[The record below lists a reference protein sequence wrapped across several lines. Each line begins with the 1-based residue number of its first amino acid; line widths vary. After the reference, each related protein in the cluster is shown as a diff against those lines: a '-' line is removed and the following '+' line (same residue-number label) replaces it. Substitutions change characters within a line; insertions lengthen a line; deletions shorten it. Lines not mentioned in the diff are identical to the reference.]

1 MKKVQSLRN
10 AVLVSLLAGTTVVW
24 GGTAFAQEDLQE
36 FALEDMVVTA
46 SRVPT
51 QKVDTPAD
59 ISVITKEEIAD
70 QNYASAS
77 DALRAIPGVNVLG
90 SGAKGSSMGQD
101 KILLNGDERVLVL
114 VDGRRMNLGS
124 SGNSSADWL
133 PPVNAIERIE
143 VLKGGGSALYGT
155 DAVGGVINVI
165 MKKGSDIGNHV
176 TVKAAGGSWNAEQYA
191 ISASGSTD
199 SGLGLIVSAT
209 KERRG
214 EYKFK
219 NANGKSQLLKNSGY
233 DDTGVIVKLDQKV
246 GEDNRIGVNF
256 EHINAEGG
264 SPFGYYGFG
273 ATDSHKRISNNVAL
287 RYDWNESSDEKGYV
301 QVYKNYQHAHFRSPS
316 VSNQSNFTDSTVGF
330 EAQQNF
336 KFSETDAFTAGLEYY
351 KTTVDNTALYTGE
364 RDINNKAIFAE
375 NRWEFAPTWQLNTG
389 LRYDHHSRY
398 GSEVTPKVA
407 LNKKFDEN
415 SNVYLSWGRVFN
427 APTTDDLFWHQVDS
441 NQWGTFYTYGDPNLK
456 PEKGYV
462 WTFGGNTKLNEKTSL
477 SANVFY
483 SKITDAIDW
492 DYTSVPNYT
501 LAVNVNKEKR
511 RGLELSLNHDFD
523 DNLSAYASY
532 TYVQVKQDKGKGFTK
547 DLTTKPN
554 IYRAGLKYKNAD
566 WLFTLN
572 ANAVTGQSEKNY
584 VDSSYFTLDLGAQY
598 KINDNAKL
606 FINGYNLTNAR
617 YAEFGGLYGTTGEAK
632 YPMAGRSFIIGAEYT
647 F

>member
-1 MKKVQSLRN
+1 MKKIQRLRN
-10 AVLVSLLAGTTVVW
+10 AVMVSLLAGTTVVW

-36 FALEDMVVTA
+36 FALEDMVITA

-165 MKKGSDIGNHV
+165 MKKGSEIGNHV

-191 ISASGSTD
+191 ISASGSND

-256 EHINAEGG
+256 EHINADGG
-264 SPFGYYGFG
+264 SPFGYSSFG
-273 ATDSHKRISNNVAL
+273 TTDSHKRISNNVAL
-287 RYDWNESSDEKGYV
+287 RYDWNESSDERGYV
-301 QVYKNYQHAHFRSPS
+301 QVYKNYQHAHFRSPDAG
-316 VSNQSNFTDSTVGF
+316 NQSNFTDSTMGI

-336 KFSETDAFTAGLEYY
+336 KFSDTDELTVGLEYY
-351 KTTVDNTALYTGE
+351 KTTVDNAALYAGK

-375 NRWEFAPTWQLNTG
+375 NRWEFAPSWQLNAG
-389 LRYDHHSRY
+389 LRYDHHSKY
-398 GSEVTPKVA
+398 GSEFTPKVA

-415 SNVYLSWGRVFN
+415 SNAYLSWGRVFN
-427 APTTDDLFWHQVDS
+427 APTTDDLYWYQPG
-441 NQWGTFYTYGDPNLK
+441 WGMFGNPDLK
-456 PEKGYV
+456 AEKGNV
-462 WTFGGNTKLNEKTSL
+462 WTLGGNTKLGDKTTL
-477 SANVFY
+477 SGSIFY
-483 SKITDAIDW
+483 SDIDDAIGWLYDSTT
-492 DYTSVPNYT
+492 YQSK
-501 LAVNVNKEKR
+501 AVNINKEKR

-532 TYVQVKQDKGKGFTK
+532 TYVQVKQDKGYGFAK

-572 ANAVTGQSEKNY
+572 ANAVTGQSEKQF

-617 YAEFGGLYGTTGEAK
+617 YAEFGGLYKNGEAR

>member
-1 MKKVQSLRN
+1 MKKIQRLRN
-10 AVLVSLLAGTTVVW
+10 AVMVSLFAGTTVVW
-24 GGTAFAQEDLQE
+24 GGTAFAAEDLQE
-36 FALEDMVVTA
+36 FALDDMVITA

-70 QNYASAS
+70 QNYANVS

-191 ISASGSTD
+191 ISASGSND

-219 NANGKSQLLKNSGY
+219 NANGKSQMLKNSGY

-264 SPFGYYGFG
+264 SPFGYSKWGT
-273 ATDSHKRISNNVAL
+273 TDSHKRISNNVAL

-351 KTTVDNTALYTGE
+351 KTTVDNNALYTGK

-427 APTTDDLFWHQVDS
+427 APTTDDLFWYQP
-441 NQWGTFYTYGDPNLK
+441 GAYPTYGDPELK

-462 WTFGGNTKLNEKTSL
+462 WTLGGNAKLNDKTDI
-477 SANVFY
+477 SASVFY
-483 SKITDAIDW
+483 SDIKDAIDW
-492 DYTSVPNYT
+492 VWDDGTT
-501 LAVNVNKEKR
+501 TQAINVNKEKR

-532 TYVQVKQDKGKGFTK
+532 TYVQVKQDKGYGFAK

-572 ANAVTGQSEKNY
+572 ANAVTGQSEKQF

-617 YAEFGGLYGTTGEAK
+617 YAEFGGLYKNGEAK

>member
-1 MKKVQSLRN
+1 
-10 AVLVSLLAGTTVVW
+10 
-24 GGTAFAQEDLQE
+24 GGTAFAAEDLQE
-36 FALEDMVVTA
+36 FALDDMVITA

-70 QNYASAS
+70 QNYANVS

-191 ISASGSTD
+191 ISASGSND

-219 NANGKSQLLKNSGY
+219 NANGKSQMLKNSGY

-246 GEDNRIGVNF
+246 GEDNCIGVNF

-264 SPFGYYGFG
+264 SPFGYSKWGT
-273 ATDSHKRISNNVAL
+273 TDSHKRISNNVAL

-351 KTTVDNTALYTGE
+351 KTTVDNNALYTGK

-427 APTTDDLFWHQVDS
+427 APTTDDLFWYQP
-441 NQWGTFYTYGDPNLK
+441 GAYPTYGDPELK

-462 WTFGGNTKLNEKTSL
+462 WTLGGNAKLNDKTDI
-477 SANVFY
+477 SASVFY
-483 SKITDAIDW
+483 SDIKDAIDW
-492 DYTSVPNYT
+492 VWDGGTIT
-501 LAVNVNKEKR
+501 QAINVNKEKR

-532 TYVQVKQDKGKGFTK
+532 TYVQVKQDKGYGFAK

-572 ANAVTGQSEKNY
+572 ANAVTGQSEKQF

-617 YAEFGGLYGTTGEAK
+617 YAEFGGLYKNGEAK

>member
-24 GGTAFAQEDLQE
+24 GGTAFAQDDLQE

-264 SPFGYYGFG
+264 SPFGFSKWGT
-273 ATDSHKRISNNVAL
+273 TDSHKRISNNVAL

-316 VSNQSNFTDSTVGF
+316 ASNQSNFTDSTVGF

-336 KFSETDAFTAGLEYY
+336 KFSETDELTVGMEYY

-415 SNVYLSWGRVFN
+415 SNAYLSWGRVFN

-441 NQWGTFYTYGDPNLK
+441 SEWGTFYTYGDPNLK

-477 SANVFY
+477 SASVFY

-532 TYVQVKQDKGKGFTK
+532 TYVQVKQDKGYGFAK

-572 ANAVTGQSEKNY
+572 ANAVTGQSEKQF

-598 KINDNAKL
+598 KINDNAKV

-617 YAEFGGLYGTTGEAK
+617 YAEFGGLYGNGEAK

>member
-24 GGTAFAQEDLQE
+24 GGTAFAQDDLQE
-36 FALEDMVVTA
+36 FALDDMVITA

-264 SPFGYYGFG
+264 SPFGYSGFG
-273 ATDSHKRISNNVAL
+273 NTDSHKRISNNVAL
-287 RYDWNESSDEKGYV
+287 RYDWNESSDERGYV
-301 QVYKNYQHAHFRSPS
+301 QVYKNYQHAHFRSPDAG
-316 VSNQSNFTDSTVGF
+316 NQSNFTDSTMGI

-336 KFSETDAFTAGLEYY
+336 KFSDTDELTVGLEYY
-351 KTTVDNTALYTGE
+351 KTTVDNAALYAGK

-375 NRWEFAPTWQLNTG
+375 NRWEFAPSWQLNAG
-389 LRYDHHSRY
+389 LRYDHHSKY
-398 GSEVTPKVA
+398 GSEFTPKVA

-415 SNVYLSWGRVFN
+415 SNAYLSWGRVFN
-427 APTTDDLFWHQVDS
+427 APTTDDLYWYQPG
-441 NQWGTFYTYGDPNLK
+441 WGMFGNPDLK
-456 PEKGYV
+456 AEKGNV
-462 WTFGGNTKLNEKTSL
+462 WTLGGNTKLGDKTTL
-477 SANVFY
+477 SGSIFY
-483 SKITDAIDW
+483 SDIDDAIGWLYDSTT
-492 DYTSVPNYT
+492 YQSK
-501 LAVNVNKEKR
+501 AVNINKEKR
-511 RGLELSLNHDFD
+511 RGLEVSLNHDFD

-532 TYVQVKQDKGKGFTK
+532 TYVQVKQDKGYGFAK

-572 ANAVTGQSEKNY
+572 ANAVTGQSEKQF

-617 YAEFGGLYGTTGEAK
+617 YAEFGGLYKNGEAR

>member
-10 AVLVSLLAGTTVVW
+10 AVMVSLLAGTTVVW
-24 GGTAFAQEDLQE
+24 GGTVFAAEDLQE

-70 QNYASAS
+70 QNYANVS

-191 ISASGSTD
+191 ISASGSND

-219 NANGKSQLLKNSGY
+219 NANGKSQMLKNSGY

-264 SPFGYYGFG
+264 SPFGYSKWGT
-273 ATDSHKRISNNVAL
+273 TDSHKRISNNVAL

-351 KTTVDNTALYTGE
+351 KTTVDNNALYTGK

-427 APTTDDLFWHQVDS
+427 APTTDDLFWYQP
-441 NQWGTFYTYGDPNLK
+441 GAYPTYGDPELK

-462 WTFGGNTKLNEKTSL
+462 WTLGGNAKLNDKTDI
-477 SANVFY
+477 SASVFY
-483 SKITDAIDW
+483 SDIKDAIDW
-492 DYTSVPNYT
+492 VWDGGTIT
-501 LAVNVNKEKR
+501 QAINVNKEKR

-532 TYVQVKQDKGKGFTK
+532 TYVQVKQDKGYGFAK

-572 ANAVTGQSEKNY
+572 ANAVTGQSEKQF

-617 YAEFGGLYGTTGEAK
+617 YAEFGGLYKNGEAK

>member
-1 MKKVQSLRN
+1 MKKVQSLHN
-10 AVLVSLLAGTTVVW
+10 AVMVSLLAGTTLVW

-191 ISASGSTD
+191 ISASGSND

-219 NANGKSQLLKNSGY
+219 NANGKSQMMKNSGY

-264 SPFGYYGFG
+264 SPFGYSKWGT
-273 ATDSHKRISNNVAL
+273 TDSHKRISNNVAL

-351 KTTVDNTALYTGE
+351 KTTVDNNALYTGK

-441 NQWGTFYTYGDPNLK
+441 SQWGTFYTYGDPNLK

-572 ANAVTGQSEKNY
+572 ANAVTGQSEKNF

-617 YAEFGGLYGTTGEAK
+617 YAEFGGLYKNGEAK

>member
-1 MKKVQSLRN
+1 
-10 AVLVSLLAGTTVVW
+10 
-24 GGTAFAQEDLQE
+24 
-36 FALEDMVVTA
+36 MVITA

-70 QNYASAS
+70 QNYANVS

-191 ISASGSTD
+191 ISASGSND

-219 NANGKSQLLKNSGY
+219 NANGKSQMLKNSGY

-246 GEDNRIGVNF
+246 GEDNCIGVNF

-264 SPFGYYGFG
+264 SPFGYSKWGT
-273 ATDSHKRISNNVAL
+273 TDSHKRISNNVAL

-351 KTTVDNTALYTGE
+351 KTTVDNNALYTGK

-427 APTTDDLFWHQVDS
+427 APTTDDLFWYQP
-441 NQWGTFYTYGDPNLK
+441 GAYPTYGDPELK

-462 WTFGGNTKLNEKTSL
+462 WTLGGNAKLNDKTDI
-477 SANVFY
+477 SASVFY
-483 SKITDAIDW
+483 SDIKDAIDW
-492 DYTSVPNYT
+492 VWDGGTIT
-501 LAVNVNKEKR
+501 QAINVNKEKR

-532 TYVQVKQDKGKGFTK
+532 TYVQVKQDKGYGFAK

-572 ANAVTGQSEKNY
+572 ANAVTGQSEKQF

-617 YAEFGGLYGTTGEAK
+617 YAEFGGLYKNGEAK

>member
-10 AVLVSLLAGTTVVW
+10 AVMVSLLAGTTLVW

-264 SPFGYYGFG
+264 SPFGYSGFG
-273 ATDSHKRISNNVAL
+273 NTDSHKRISNNVAL
-287 RYDWNESSDEKGYV
+287 RYDWNESSDERGYV
-301 QVYKNYQHAHFRSPS
+301 QVYKNYQHAHFRSPVAS
-316 VSNQSNFTDSTVGF
+316 RQSNFTDSTIGL

-336 KFSETDAFTAGLEYY
+336 KFSDTDELIVGLEYY

-375 NRWEFAPTWQLNTG
+375 NRWEFAPSWQLNTG
-389 LRYDHHSRY
+389 LRYDHHSKY

-441 NQWGTFYTYGDPNLK
+441 SQWGTFYTYGDPNLK

-572 ANAVTGQSEKNY
+572 ANAVTGQSEKNF

-617 YAEFGGLYGTTGEAK
+617 YAEFGGLYKNGEAK

>member
-1 MKKVQSLRN
+1 M
-10 AVLVSLLAGTTVVW
+10 
-24 GGTAFAQEDLQE
+24 FAAEDLQE
-36 FALEDMVVTA
+36 FALENMVVTA

-165 MKKGSDIGNHV
+165 MKKGSEIGNHV

-256 EHINAEGG
+256 EHINADGG
-264 SPFGYYGFG
+264 SPFGYSGFG
-273 ATDSHKRISNNVAL
+273 NTDSHKRISNNVAL
-287 RYDWNESSDEKGYV
+287 RYDWNESSDERGYV
-301 QVYKNYQHAHFRSPS
+301 QVYKNYQHAHFRSPVAS
-316 VSNQSNFTDSTVGF
+316 RQSNFTDSTIGL

-336 KFSETDAFTAGLEYY
+336 KFSDTDELTVGLEYY
-351 KTTVDNTALYTGE
+351 KTTVDNTSLYTGE

-375 NRWEFAPTWQLNTG
+375 NRWEFAPSWQLNTG
-389 LRYDHHSRY
+389 LRYDHHSKY

-441 NQWGTFYTYGDPNLK
+441 SQWGTFYTYGDPNLK

-572 ANAVTGQSEKNY
+572 ANAVTGQSEKNF

-617 YAEFGGLYGTTGEAK
+617 YAEFGGLYKNGEAK

>member
-1 MKKVQSLRN
+1 MKKIQRLRN
-10 AVLVSLLAGTTVVW
+10 AVMVSLFTGTTVVW
-24 GGTAFAQEDLQE
+24 GGTAFAAEDLQE
-36 FALEDMVVTA
+36 FALDDMVITA

-70 QNYASAS
+70 QNYANVS

-101 KILLNGDERVLVL
+101 KIPLNGDERVLVL

-191 ISASGSTD
+191 ISASGSND

-219 NANGKSQLLKNSGY
+219 NANGKSQMLKNSGY

-264 SPFGYYGFG
+264 SPFGYSKWGT
-273 ATDSHKRISNNVAL
+273 TDSHKRISNNVAL

-351 KTTVDNTALYTGE
+351 KTTVDNNALYTGK

-427 APTTDDLFWHQVDS
+427 APTTDDLFWYQP
-441 NQWGTFYTYGDPNLK
+441 GAYPTYGDPELK

-462 WTFGGNTKLNEKTSL
+462 WTLGGNAKLNDKTDI
-477 SANVFY
+477 SASVFY
-483 SKITDAIDW
+483 SDIKDAIDW
-492 DYTSVPNYT
+492 VWDGGTIT
-501 LAVNVNKEKR
+501 QAINVNKEKR

-532 TYVQVKQDKGKGFTK
+532 TYVQVKQDKGYGFAK

-572 ANAVTGQSEKNY
+572 ANAVTGQSEKQF

-617 YAEFGGLYGTTGEAK
+617 YAEFGGLYKNGEAK

>member
-10 AVLVSLLAGTTVVW
+10 AVMVSLLAGTTLVW
-24 GGTAFAQEDLQE
+24 GGTAFAHEDLQE

-199 SGLGLIVSAT
+199 SGIGLIVSAT

-256 EHINAEGG
+256 EHINADGG
-264 SPFGYYGFG
+264 SPFGYSGFG
-273 ATDSHKRISNNVAL
+273 NTDSHKRISNNVAL
-287 RYDWNESSDEKGYV
+287 RYDWNESSDERGYV
-301 QVYKNYQHAHFRSPS
+301 QVYKNYQHAHFRSPVAS
-316 VSNQSNFTDSTVGF
+316 RQSNFTDSTIGI

-336 KFSETDAFTAGLEYY
+336 KFSDTDEMTAGLEYY
-351 KTTVDNTALYTGE
+351 KTTVDNNALYTGK

-375 NRWEFAPTWQLNTG
+375 NRWEFAPTWQLNAG
-389 LRYDHHSRY
+389 LRYDHHSKY

-441 NQWGTFYTYGDPNLK
+441 SQWGTFYTYGDPNLK

-572 ANAVTGQSEKNY
+572 ANAVTGQSEKNF

-617 YAEFGGLYGTTGEAK
+617 YAEFGGLYKNGEAK

>member
-10 AVLVSLLAGTTVVW
+10 AVMVSLLAGTTLVW

-176 TVKAAGGSWNAEQYA
+176 TVKAAGGSFNAEQYA

-256 EHINAEGG
+256 EHINADGG
-264 SPFGYYGFG
+264 SPFGYSGFG
-273 ATDSHKRISNNVAL
+273 NTDSHKRISNNVAL

-301 QVYKNYQHAHFRSPS
+301 QVYKNYQHAHFRSPVAS
-316 VSNQSNFTDSTVGF
+316 RQSNFTDSTIGL

-336 KFSETDAFTAGLEYY
+336 KFSDTDELTVGLEYY

-375 NRWEFAPTWQLNTG
+375 NRWEFAPTWQLNAG
-389 LRYDHHSRY
+389 LRYDHHSKY

-441 NQWGTFYTYGDPNLK
+441 SQWGTFYTYGDPNLK

-572 ANAVTGQSEKNY
+572 ANAVTGQSEKTF

-617 YAEFGGLYGTTGEAK
+617 YAEFGGLYKNGEAK

>member
-1 MKKVQSLRN
+1 MKNVQSLRN
-10 AVLVSLLAGTTVVW
+10 AVMVSLLAGTTLVW

-165 MKKGSDIGNHV
+165 MKKDSDIGNHV

-219 NANGKSQLLKNSGY
+219 NANGKSQLMKNSGY

-264 SPFGYYGFG
+264 SPFGFSKWGT
-273 ATDSHKRISNNVAL
+273 TDSHKRISNNVAL

-351 KTTVDNTALYTGE
+351 KTTVDNNALYTGK

-415 SNVYLSWGRVFN
+415 SNAYLSWGRVFN

-441 NQWGTFYTYGDPNLK
+441 SEWGTFYTYGDPNLK

-477 SANVFY
+477 SASVFY

-572 ANAVTGQSEKNY
+572 ANAVTGQSEKNF

-617 YAEFGGLYGTTGEAK
+617 YAEFGGLYKNGEAK

>member
-1 MKKVQSLRN
+1 MKNVQSLRN
-10 AVLVSLLAGTTVVW
+10 AVMVSLLAGTTVVW
-24 GGTAFAQEDLQE
+24 GGIVFAAEDLQE

-176 TVKAAGGSWNAEQYA
+176 TVKAAGGSFNAEQYA

-219 NANGKSQLLKNSGY
+219 NADGKSQLLKNSGY

-264 SPFGYYGFG
+264 SPFGYSGFG
-273 ATDSHKRISNNVAL
+273 NTDSHKRISNNVAL
-287 RYDWNESSDEKGYV
+287 RYDWNESSDERGYV
-301 QVYKNYQHAHFRSPS
+301 QVYKNYQHAHFRSPDAG
-316 VSNQSNFTDSTVGF
+316 NQSNFTDSTMGI

-336 KFSETDAFTAGLEYY
+336 KFSDTDELTVGLEYY
-351 KTTVDNTALYTGE
+351 KTTVDNAALYAGK

-375 NRWEFAPTWQLNTG
+375 NRWEFAPSWQLNAG
-389 LRYDHHSRY
+389 LRYDHHSKY
-398 GSEVTPKVA
+398 GSEFTPKVA

-415 SNVYLSWGRVFN
+415 SNAYLSWGRVFN
-427 APTTDDLFWHQVDS
+427 APTTDDLYWYQPG
-441 NQWGTFYTYGDPNLK
+441 WGMFGNPDLK
-456 PEKGYV
+456 AEKGNV
-462 WTFGGNTKLNEKTSL
+462 WTLGGNTKLGDKTTL
-477 SANVFY
+477 SGSIFY
-483 SKITDAIDW
+483 SDIDDAIGWLYDSTT
-492 DYTSVPNYT
+492 YQSK
-501 LAVNVNKEKR
+501 AVNINKEKR
-511 RGLELSLNHDFD
+511 RGLEVSLNRDFD

-532 TYVQVKQDKGKGFTK
+532 TYVQVKQDKGYGFAK

-572 ANAVTGQSEKNY
+572 ANAVTGQSEKQF

-617 YAEFGGLYGTTGEAK
+617 YAEFGGLYKNGEAR

>member
-10 AVLVSLLAGTTVVW
+10 AVMVSLLAGTTVVW
-24 GGTAFAQEDLQE
+24 GGTAFAAEDLQE
-36 FALEDMVVTA
+36 FALDDMVVTA

-51 QKVDTPAD
+51 QKVDTPAN
-59 ISVITKEEIAD
+59 INVITREEIAD

-264 SPFGYYGFG
+264 SPFGYSGFG
-273 ATDSHKRISNNVAL
+273 NTDSHKRISNNVAL
-287 RYDWNESSDEKGYV
+287 RYDWNESSDERGYV
-301 QVYKNYQHAHFRSPS
+301 QVYKNYQHAHFRSPVAS
-316 VSNQSNFTDSTVGF
+316 RQSNFTDSTIGI

-336 KFSETDAFTAGLEYY
+336 KFSDTDEMTAGLEYY
-351 KTTVDNTALYTGE
+351 KTTVDNNALYTGK

-375 NRWEFAPTWQLNTG
+375 NRWEFAPTWQLNAG
-389 LRYDHHSRY
+389 LRYDHHSKY

-441 NQWGTFYTYGDPNLK
+441 SQWGTFYTYGDPNLK

-572 ANAVTGQSEKNY
+572 ANAVTGQSEKNF

-606 FINGYNLTNAR
+606 FINGYNLTNSR
-617 YAEFGGLYGTTGEAK
+617 YAEFGGLYKNGEAR

>member
-10 AVLVSLLAGTTVVW
+10 AVMVSLLAGTTLVW
-24 GGTAFAQEDLQE
+24 GGTAFAQENLQE

-199 SGLGLIVSAT
+199 SCLGLIVSAT

-256 EHINAEGG
+256 EHINADGG
-264 SPFGYYGFG
+264 SPFGYSGFG
-273 ATDSHKRISNNVAL
+273 NTDSHKRISNNVAL
-287 RYDWNESSDEKGYV
+287 RYDWNESSDERGYV
-301 QVYKNYQHAHFRSPS
+301 QVYKNYQHAHFRSPVAS
-316 VSNQSNFTDSTVGF
+316 RQSNFTDSTIGI

-336 KFSETDAFTAGLEYY
+336 KFSDTDEMTAGLEYY
-351 KTTVDNTALYTGE
+351 KTTVDNNALYTGK

-375 NRWEFAPTWQLNTG
+375 NRWEFAPTWQLNAG
-389 LRYDHHSRY
+389 LRYDHHSKY

-441 NQWGTFYTYGDPNLK
+441 SQWGTFYTYGDPNLK

-572 ANAVTGQSEKNY
+572 ANAVTGQSEKNF

-617 YAEFGGLYGTTGEAK
+617 YAEFGGLYKNGEAK

>member
-10 AVLVSLLAGTTVVW
+10 AVMVSLLAGTTVVW
-24 GGTAFAQEDLQE
+24 GGTAFAAEDLQE
-36 FALEDMVVTA
+36 FALDDMVVTA

-143 VLKGGGSALYGT
+143 VLRGGGSALYGT

-176 TVKAAGGSWNAEQYA
+176 TVKAAGGSFNAEQYA

-246 GEDNRIGVNF
+246 GVDNRIGVNF

-264 SPFGYYGFG
+264 SPFGYSGFG
-273 ATDSHKRISNNVAL
+273 NTDSHKRISNNVAL
-287 RYDWNESSDEKGYV
+287 RYDWNESSDERGYV
-301 QVYKNYQHAHFRSPS
+301 QVYKNYQHAHFRSPDAG
-316 VSNQSNFTDSTVGF
+316 NQSNFTDSTMGI

-336 KFSETDAFTAGLEYY
+336 KFSETDAFTVGLEYY
-351 KTTVDNTALYTGE
+351 KTTVDNAALYAGK
-364 RDINNKAIFAE
+364 RDINNKAIFVE
-375 NRWEFAPTWQLNTG
+375 NRWEFAPSWQLNAG
-389 LRYDHHSRY
+389 LRYDHHSKY
-398 GSEVTPKVA
+398 GSEFTPKVA

-415 SNVYLSWGRVFN
+415 SNAYLSWGRVFN
-427 APTTDDLFWHQVDS
+427 APTTDDLYWYQPG
-441 NQWGTFYTYGDPNLK
+441 WGMFGNPDLK
-456 PEKGYV
+456 AEKGNV
-462 WTFGGNTKLNEKTSL
+462 WTLGGNTKLGDKTTL
-477 SANVFY
+477 SGSIFY
-483 SKITDAIDW
+483 SDIDDAIGWLYDSTT
-492 DYTSVPNYT
+492 YQSK
-501 LAVNVNKEKR
+501 AVNINKEKR

-532 TYVQVKQDKGKGFTK
+532 TYVQVKQDKGYGFAK

-572 ANAVTGQSEKNY
+572 ANAVTGQSEKQF

-617 YAEFGGLYGTTGEAK
+617 YAEFGGLYKNGEAR

>member
-1 MKKVQSLRN
+1 MKNVQSLRN
-10 AVLVSLLAGTTVVW
+10 AVMVSLLAGTTVVW
-24 GGTAFAQEDLQE
+24 GGIVFAAEDLQE

-176 TVKAAGGSWNAEQYA
+176 TVKAAGGSFNAEQYA

-264 SPFGYYGFG
+264 SPFGYSGFG
-273 ATDSHKRISNNVAL
+273 NTDSHKRISNNVAL
-287 RYDWNESSDEKGYV
+287 RYDWNESSDERGYV
-301 QVYKNYQHAHFRSPS
+301 QVYKNYQHAHFRSPDAG
-316 VSNQSNFTDSTVGF
+316 NQSNFTDSTMGI

-336 KFSETDAFTAGLEYY
+336 KFSDTDELTVGLEYY
-351 KTTVDNTALYTGE
+351 KTTVDNAALYAGK

-375 NRWEFAPTWQLNTG
+375 NRWEFAPSWQLNAG
-389 LRYDHHSRY
+389 LRYDHHSKY
-398 GSEVTPKVA
+398 GSEFTPKVA

-415 SNVYLSWGRVFN
+415 SNAYLSWGRVFN
-427 APTTDDLFWHQVDS
+427 APTTDDLYWYQPG
-441 NQWGTFYTYGDPNLK
+441 WGMFGNPDLK
-456 PEKGYV
+456 AEKGNV
-462 WTFGGNTKLNEKTSL
+462 WTLGGNTKLGDKTTL
-477 SANVFY
+477 SGSIFY
-483 SKITDAIDW
+483 SDIDDAIGWLYDSTT
-492 DYTSVPNYT
+492 YQSK
-501 LAVNVNKEKR
+501 AVNINKEKR
-511 RGLELSLNHDFD
+511 RGLEVSLNRDFD

-532 TYVQVKQDKGKGFTK
+532 TYVQVKQDKGYGFAK

-572 ANAVTGQSEKNY
+572 ANAVTGQSEKQF

-617 YAEFGGLYGTTGEAK
+617 YAEFGGLYKNGEAK
-632 YPMAGRSFIIGAEYT
+632 YPMAGCSFIIGAEYT

>member
-10 AVLVSLLAGTTVVW
+10 AVMVSLLAGTTLVW

-77 DALRAIPGVNVLG
+77 DALRGIPGVNVLG

-176 TVKAAGGSWNAEQYA
+176 TVKAAGGSFNAEQYA

-256 EHINAEGG
+256 EHINADGG
-264 SPFGYYGFG
+264 SPFGYSGFG
-273 ATDSHKRISNNVAL
+273 NTDSHKRISNNVAL
-287 RYDWNESSDEKGYV
+287 RYNWNESSDERGYV
-301 QVYKNYQHAHFRSPS
+301 QVYKNYQHAHFRSPVAS
-316 VSNQSNFTDSTVGF
+316 RQSNFTDSTIGI

-336 KFSETDAFTAGLEYY
+336 KFSDTDEMTAGLEYY
-351 KTTVDNTALYTGE
+351 KTTVDNNALYTGK

-375 NRWEFAPTWQLNTG
+375 NRWEFAPTWQLNAG
-389 LRYDHHSRY
+389 LRYDHHSKY

-441 NQWGTFYTYGDPNLK
+441 SQWGTFYTYGDPNLK

-554 IYRAGLKYKNAD
+554 IYRAGLRYKNAD

-572 ANAVTGQSEKNY
+572 ANAVTGQSEKNF

-617 YAEFGGLYGTTGEAK
+617 YAEFGGLYKNGEAK

>member
-1 MKKVQSLRN
+1 MKKIQSLRN
-10 AVLVSLLAGTTVVW
+10 AVMVSLLAGTTVVW
-24 GGTAFAQEDLQE
+24 GGTAFAAEDLQE

-176 TVKAAGGSWNAEQYA
+176 TIKAAGGNWNAEQYA

-256 EHINAEGG
+256 EHINADGG
-264 SPFGYYGFG
+264 SPFGYSGFG
-273 ATDSHKRISNNVAL
+273 NTDSHKRISNNVAL
-287 RYDWNESSDEKGYV
+287 RYDWNESSDERGYV
-301 QVYKNYQHAHFRSPS
+301 QVYKNYQHAHFRSPVAS
-316 VSNQSNFTDSTVGF
+316 RQSNFTDSTIGI

-336 KFSETDAFTAGLEYY
+336 KFSDTDEMTAGLEYY
-351 KTTVDNTALYTGE
+351 KTTVDNNALYTGK

-375 NRWEFAPTWQLNTG
+375 NRWEFAPTWQLNAG
-389 LRYDHHSRY
+389 LRYDHHSKY

-441 NQWGTFYTYGDPNLK
+441 SQWGTFYTYGDPNLK

-572 ANAVTGQSEKNY
+572 ANAVTGQSEKNF

-617 YAEFGGLYGTTGEAK
+617 YAEFGGLYKNGEAK

>member
-10 AVLVSLLAGTTVVW
+10 AVMVSLLAGMTVVW
-24 GGTAFAQEDLQE
+24 VGTAFAAEDLQE

-165 MKKGSDIGNHV
+165 MKKGSEIGNHV

-264 SPFGYYGFG
+264 SPFGYSSFG
-273 ATDSHKRISNNVAL
+273 NTDSHKRISNNVAL
-287 RYDWNESSDEKGYV
+287 RYDWNESSDERGYV
-301 QVYKNYQHAHFRSPS
+301 QVYKNYQHAHFRSPVAS
-316 VSNQSNFTDSTVGF
+316 RQSNFTDSTIGL

-336 KFSETDAFTAGLEYY
+336 KFSDTDELTVGLEYY

-375 NRWEFAPTWQLNTG
+375 NRWEFAPSWQLNTG
-389 LRYDHHSRY
+389 LRYDHHSKY

-441 NQWGTFYTYGDPNLK
+441 SQWGTFYTYGDPNLK

-532 TYVQVKQDKGKGFTK
+532 TYVQVKQDKGYGFAK

-572 ANAVTGQSEKNY
+572 ANAVTGQSEKNF

-617 YAEFGGLYGTTGEAK
+617 YAEFGGLYKNGEAR

>member
-1 MKKVQSLRN
+1 M
-10 AVLVSLLAGTTVVW
+10 
-24 GGTAFAQEDLQE
+24 
-36 FALEDMVVTA
+36 VTA

-165 MKKGSDIGNHV
+165 MKKGSEIGNHV

-191 ISASGSTD
+191 ISASGSND

-256 EHINAEGG
+256 EHINADGG
-264 SPFGYYGFG
+264 SPFGYSGFG
-273 ATDSHKRISNNVAL
+273 NTDSHKRISNNVAL

-301 QVYKNYQHAHFRSPS
+301 QVYKNYQHAHFRSPVAS
-316 VSNQSNFTDSTVGF
+316 RQSNFTDSTIGI

-336 KFSETDAFTAGLEYY
+336 KFSDTDELTAGLEYY
-351 KTTVDNTALYTGE
+351 KTTVDNNALYTGK

-375 NRWEFAPTWQLNTG
+375 NRWEFAPTWQLNAG
-389 LRYDHHSRY
+389 LRYDHHSKY

-415 SNVYLSWGRVFN
+415 SNAYLSWGRVFN

-441 NQWGTFYTYGDPNLK
+441 SQWGTFYTYGDPNLK

-572 ANAVTGQSEKNY
+572 ANAVTGQSEKNF

-617 YAEFGGLYGTTGEAK
+617 YAEFGGLYENGEAK

>member
-10 AVLVSLLAGTTVVW
+10 AVIVSLLAGTTVVW
-24 GGTAFAQEDLQE
+24 GGTVFAAEDLQE
-36 FALEDMVVTA
+36 FALENMVVTA

-165 MKKGSDIGNHV
+165 MKKGSDMGNHV

-264 SPFGYYGFG
+264 SPFGYSGFG
-273 ATDSHKRISNNVAL
+273 NTDSHKRISNNVAL
-287 RYDWNESSDEKGYV
+287 RYDWNESSDERGYV
-301 QVYKNYQHAHFRSPS
+301 QVYKNYQHAHFRSPVAS
-316 VSNQSNFTDSTVGF
+316 RQSNFTDSTIGL

-336 KFSETDAFTAGLEYY
+336 KFSDTDELTVGLEYY
-351 KTTVDNTALYTGE
+351 KTTVDNTSLYTGE

-375 NRWEFAPTWQLNTG
+375 NRWEFAPSWQLNTG
-389 LRYDHHSRY
+389 LRYDHHSKY

-441 NQWGTFYTYGDPNLK
+441 SQWGTFYTYGDPNLK

-572 ANAVTGQSEKNY
+572 ANAVTGQSEKQF

-617 YAEFGGLYGTTGEAK
+617 YAEFGGLYKNGEAR

>member
-1 MKKVQSLRN
+1 MKNVQSLRN
-10 AVLVSLLAGTTVVW
+10 AVMVSLLAGTTLVW
-24 GGTAFAQEDLQE
+24 SGTAFAQEDLQE

-264 SPFGYYGFG
+264 SPFGYSNWGT
-273 ATDSHKRISNNVAL
+273 TDSHKRISNNVAL

-316 VSNQSNFTDSTVGF
+316 VANQSNFTDSTIGF

-336 KFSETDAFTAGLEYY
+336 KFSDTDELTVGLEYY

-389 LRYDHHSRY
+389 LRYDHHSKY

-407 LNKKFDEN
+407 LNKKFDDN

-441 NQWGTFYTYGDPNLK
+441 SEWGTFYTYGDPNLK

-477 SANVFY
+477 SASVFY

-501 LAVNVNKEKR
+501 LAINVNKEKR

-532 TYVQVKQDKGKGFTK
+532 TYVQVKQDKGYGFAK

-572 ANAVTGQSEKNY
+572 ANAVTGQSEKQF

-617 YAEFGGLYGTTGEAK
+617 YAEFGGLYKNGEAK

>member
-10 AVLVSLLAGTTVVW
+10 AVMVSLLAGTTLVW
-24 GGTAFAQEDLQE
+24 GGTAFAQENLQE

-256 EHINAEGG
+256 EHINADGG
-264 SPFGYYGFG
+264 SPFGYSGFG
-273 ATDSHKRISNNVAL
+273 NTDSHKRISNNVAL
-287 RYDWNESSDEKGYV
+287 RYDWNESSDERGYV
-301 QVYKNYQHAHFRSPS
+301 QVYKNYQHVHFRSPVAS
-316 VSNQSNFTDSTVGF
+316 RQSNFTDSTIGI

-336 KFSETDAFTAGLEYY
+336 KFSDTDEMTAGLEYY
-351 KTTVDNTALYTGE
+351 KTTVDNNALYTGK

-375 NRWEFAPTWQLNTG
+375 NRWEFAPTWQLNAG
-389 LRYDHHSRY
+389 LRYDHHSKY

-441 NQWGTFYTYGDPNLK
+441 SQWGTFYTYGDPNLK

-572 ANAVTGQSEKNY
+572 ANAVTGQSEKNF

-617 YAEFGGLYGTTGEAK
+617 YAEFGGLYKNGEAK

>member
-10 AVLVSLLAGTTVVW
+10 AVMVSLLAGTTLVW

-36 FALEDMVVTA
+36 FALDDMVVTA

-143 VLKGGGSALYGT
+143 VLRGGGSALYGT

-176 TVKAAGGSWNAEQYA
+176 TVKAAGGSFNAEQYA

-264 SPFGYYGFG
+264 SPFGYSGFG
-273 ATDSHKRISNNVAL
+273 NTDSHKRISNNVAL
-287 RYDWNESSDEKGYV
+287 RYDWNESSDERGYV
-301 QVYKNYQHAHFRSPS
+301 QVYKNYQHAHFRSPDAG
-316 VSNQSNFTDSTVGF
+316 NQSNFTDSTMGI

-336 KFSETDAFTAGLEYY
+336 KFSDTDELTVGLEYY
-351 KTTVDNTALYTGE
+351 KTTVDNAALYAGK
-364 RDINNKAIFAE
+364 RDINNKAIFVE
-375 NRWEFAPTWQLNTG
+375 NRWEFAPSWQLNAG
-389 LRYDHHSRY
+389 LRYDHHSKY
-398 GSEVTPKVA
+398 GSEFTPKVA

-415 SNVYLSWGRVFN
+415 SNAYLSWGRVFN
-427 APTTDDLFWHQVDS
+427 APTTDDLYWYQPG
-441 NQWGTFYTYGDPNLK
+441 WGMFGNPDLK
-456 PEKGYV
+456 AEKGNV
-462 WTFGGNTKLNEKTSL
+462 WTLGGNTKLGDKTTL
-477 SANVFY
+477 SGSIFY
-483 SKITDAIDW
+483 SDIDDAIGWLYDSTT
-492 DYTSVPNYT
+492 YQSK
-501 LAVNVNKEKR
+501 AVNINKEKR
-511 RGLELSLNHDFD
+511 RGLEVSLNHDFD

-532 TYVQVKQDKGKGFTK
+532 TYVQVKQDKGYGFAK

-572 ANAVTGQSEKNY
+572 ANAVTGQSEKQF

-617 YAEFGGLYGTTGEAK
+617 YAEFGGLYKNGEAR

>member
-1 MKKVQSLRN
+1 MKKIQRLRN
-10 AVLVSLLAGTTVVW
+10 AVMVSLLTGTTVVW
-24 GGTAFAQEDLQE
+24 GGTAFAAEDLQE
-36 FALEDMVVTA
+36 FALDDMVITA

-70 QNYASAS
+70 QNYANVS

-191 ISASGSTD
+191 ISASGSND

-219 NANGKSQLLKNSGY
+219 NANGKSQMLKNSGY

-264 SPFGYYGFG
+264 SPFGYSKWGT
-273 ATDSHKRISNNVAL
+273 TDSHKRISNNVAL

-351 KTTVDNTALYTGE
+351 KTTVDNNALYTGK

-427 APTTDDLFWHQVDS
+427 APTTDDLFWYQP
-441 NQWGTFYTYGDPNLK
+441 GAYPTYGDPELK

-462 WTFGGNTKLNEKTSL
+462 WTLGGNAKLNDKTDI
-477 SANVFY
+477 SASVFY
-483 SKITDAIDW
+483 SDIKDAIDW
-492 DYTSVPNYT
+492 VWDGGTIT
-501 LAVNVNKEKR
+501 QAINVNKEKR

-532 TYVQVKQDKGKGFTK
+532 TYVQVKQDKGYGFAK

-572 ANAVTGQSEKNY
+572 ANAVTGQSEKQF

-617 YAEFGGLYGTTGEAK
+617 YAEFGGLYKNGEAK

>member
-1 MKKVQSLRN
+1 MKKIQSLRN
-10 AVLVSLLAGTTVVW
+10 AVMVSLLAGTTVVW
-24 GGTAFAQEDLQE
+24 GGTAFAAEDLQE
-36 FALEDMVVTA
+36 FALDDMVVTA

-51 QKVDTPAD
+51 QKIDTPAD

-191 ISASGSTD
+191 ISASGSND

-219 NANGKSQLLKNSGY
+219 NANGKSQMLKNSGY

-246 GEDNRIGVNF
+246 GDDNRIGVNF

-264 SPFGYYGFG
+264 SPFGYSGFG
-273 ATDSHKRISNNVAL
+273 NTDSHKRISNNVAL
-287 RYDWNESSDEKGYV
+287 RYDWNESSDERGYV
-301 QVYKNYQHAHFRSPS
+301 QVYKNYQHAHFRSPVAS
-316 VSNQSNFTDSTVGF
+316 RQSNFTDSTIGL

-336 KFSETDAFTAGLEYY
+336 KFSDTDELTVGLEYY

-364 RDINNKAIFAE
+364 RDVNNKAIFAE
-375 NRWEFAPTWQLNTG
+375 NRWEFAPSWQLNTG
-389 LRYDHHSRY
+389 LRYDHHSKY

-441 NQWGTFYTYGDPNLK
+441 SQWGTFYTYGDPNLK

-572 ANAVTGQSEKNY
+572 ANAVTGQSEKNF

-617 YAEFGGLYGTTGEAK
+617 YAEFGGLYKNGEAK

>member
-1 MKKVQSLRN
+1 
-10 AVLVSLLAGTTVVW
+10 
-24 GGTAFAQEDLQE
+24 
-36 FALEDMVVTA
+36 MVVTA

-51 QKVDTPAD
+51 QKVNTPAD

-264 SPFGYYGFG
+264 SPFGYSGFG
-273 ATDSHKRISNNVAL
+273 NTDSHKRISNNVAL
-287 RYDWNESSDEKGYV
+287 RYDWNESSDERGYV
-301 QVYKNYQHAHFRSPS
+301 QVYKNYQHAHFRSPVAS
-316 VSNQSNFTDSTVGF
+316 RQSNFTDSTIGL

-336 KFSETDAFTAGLEYY
+336 KFSDTDELTVGLEYY
-351 KTTVDNTALYTGE
+351 KTTVDNTSLYTGE

-375 NRWEFAPTWQLNTG
+375 NRWEFAPSWQLNTG
-389 LRYDHHSRY
+389 LRYDHHSKY

-441 NQWGTFYTYGDPNLK
+441 SQWGTFYTYGDPNLK

-572 ANAVTGQSEKNY
+572 ANAVTGQSEKQF

-617 YAEFGGLYGTTGEAK
+617 YAEFGGLYKNGEAR

>member
-10 AVLVSLLAGTTVVW
+10 AVMVSLLAGTTLVW

-143 VLKGGGSALYGT
+143 ILKGGGSALYGT
-155 DAVGGVINVI
+155 DAVGGVINI

-264 SPFGYYGFG
+264 SPFGYSGFG
-273 ATDSHKRISNNVAL
+273 NTDSHKRISNNVAL
-287 RYDWNESSDEKGYV
+287 RYDWNESSDERGYV
-301 QVYKNYQHAHFRSPS
+301 QVYKNYQHAHFRSPVAS
-316 VSNQSNFTDSTVGF
+316 RQSNFTDSTIGL

-336 KFSETDAFTAGLEYY
+336 KFSDTDELTVGLEYY
-351 KTTVDNTALYTGE
+351 KTTVDNTALYNGE

-375 NRWEFAPTWQLNTG
+375 NRWEFAPSWQLNTG
-389 LRYDHHSRY
+389 LRYDHHSKY

-441 NQWGTFYTYGDPNLK
+441 SQWGTFYTYGDPNLK

-572 ANAVTGQSEKNY
+572 ANAVTGQSEKNF

-617 YAEFGGLYGTTGEAK
+617 YAEFGGLYKNGEAK

>member
-1 MKKVQSLRN
+1 
-10 AVLVSLLAGTTVVW
+10 
-24 GGTAFAQEDLQE
+24 
-36 FALEDMVVTA
+36 MVVTA

-165 MKKGSDIGNHV
+165 MKKGSEIGNHV

-191 ISASGSTD
+191 ISASGSND

-256 EHINAEGG
+256 EHINADGG
-264 SPFGYYGFG
+264 SPFGYSSFG
-273 ATDSHKRISNNVAL
+273 TTDSHKRISNNVAL
-287 RYDWNESSDEKGYV
+287 RYDWNESSDERGYV
-301 QVYKNYQHAHFRSPS
+301 QVYKNYQHAHFRSPVAS
-316 VSNQSNFTDSTVGF
+316 RQSNFTDSTIGL

-336 KFSETDAFTAGLEYY
+336 KFSDTDELTVGLEYY

-375 NRWEFAPTWQLNTG
+375 NRWEFAPSWQLNTG
-389 LRYDHHSRY
+389 LRYDHHSKY

-441 NQWGTFYTYGDPNLK
+441 SQWGTFYTYGDPNLK

-554 IYRAGLKYKNAD
+554 IYRAGLKCKNAD

-572 ANAVTGQSEKNY
+572 ANAVTGQSEKNF

-617 YAEFGGLYGTTGEAK
+617 YAEFGGLYKNGEAK

>member
-10 AVLVSLLAGTTVVW
+10 AVIVSLLAGTTVVW
-24 GGTAFAQEDLQE
+24 GGTVFAAEDLQE
-36 FALEDMVVTA
+36 FALENMVVTA

-143 VLKGGGSALYGT
+143 VLKGGGSALFGT

-165 MKKGSDIGNHV
+165 MKKGSDMGNHV

-264 SPFGYYGFG
+264 SPFGYSGFG
-273 ATDSHKRISNNVAL
+273 NTDSHKRISNNVAL
-287 RYDWNESSDEKGYV
+287 RYDWNESSDERGYV
-301 QVYKNYQHAHFRSPS
+301 QVYKNYQHAHFRSPVAS
-316 VSNQSNFTDSTVGF
+316 RQSNFTDSTIGL

-336 KFSETDAFTAGLEYY
+336 KFSDTDELTVGLEYY
-351 KTTVDNTALYTGE
+351 KTTVDNTSLYTGE

-375 NRWEFAPTWQLNTG
+375 NRWEFAPSWQLNTG
-389 LRYDHHSRY
+389 LRYDHHSKY

-441 NQWGTFYTYGDPNLK
+441 SQWGTFYTYGDPNLK

-572 ANAVTGQSEKNY
+572 ANAVTGQSEKQF

-617 YAEFGGLYGTTGEAK
+617 YAEFGGLYKNGEAR

>member
-10 AVLVSLLAGTTVVW
+10 AVMVSLLAGTTLVW

-133 PPVNAIERIE
+133 PPINAIERIE

-165 MKKGSDIGNHV
+165 MKKGSEIGNHV

-264 SPFGYYGFG
+264 SPFGYSGFG
-273 ATDSHKRISNNVAL
+273 NTDSHKRISNNVTL
-287 RYDWNESSDEKGYV
+287 RYDWNESSDERGYV
-301 QVYKNYQHAHFRSPS
+301 QVYKNYQHAHFRSPVAS
-316 VSNQSNFTDSTVGF
+316 RQSNFTDSTIGL

-336 KFSETDAFTAGLEYY
+336 KFSDTDELTVGLEYY
-351 KTTVDNTALYTGE
+351 KTTVDNTSLYTGE

-375 NRWEFAPTWQLNTG
+375 NRWEFAPSWQLNTG
-389 LRYDHHSRY
+389 LRYDHHSKY

-441 NQWGTFYTYGDPNLK
+441 SQWGTFYTYGDPNLK

-554 IYRAGLKYKNAD
+554 IYRAGLKYKNVD

-572 ANAVTGQSEKNY
+572 ANAVTGQSEKQF

-617 YAEFGGLYGTTGEAK
+617 YAEFGGLYKNGEAR

>member
-1 MKKVQSLRN
+1 MKKIQRLRN
-10 AVLVSLLAGTTVVW
+10 AVMVSLLAGTTVVW

-36 FALEDMVVTA
+36 FALEDMVITA

-59 ISVITKEEIAD
+59 ISVISKEEIAD

-264 SPFGYYGFG
+264 SPFGYSGFG
-273 ATDSHKRISNNVAL
+273 NTDSHKRISNNVAL
-287 RYDWNESSDEKGYV
+287 RYDWNESSDERGYV
-301 QVYKNYQHAHFRSPS
+301 QVYKNYQHAHFRSPVAS
-316 VSNQSNFTDSTVGF
+316 RQSNFTDSTIGL

-336 KFSETDAFTAGLEYY
+336 KFSDTDELTVGLEYY

-364 RDINNKAIFAE
+364 RDVNNKAIFAE
-375 NRWEFAPTWQLNTG
+375 NRWEFAPSWQLNTG
-389 LRYDHHSRY
+389 LRYDHHSKY

-441 NQWGTFYTYGDPNLK
+441 SQWGTFYTYGDPNLK

-572 ANAVTGQSEKNY
+572 ANAVTGQSEKNF

-617 YAEFGGLYGTTGEAK
+617 YAEFGGLYKNGEAK

>member
-1 MKKVQSLRN
+1 MKNVQSLRN

-24 GGTAFAQEDLQE
+24 GGTAFAAEDLQE
-36 FALEDMVVTA
+36 FALDDMVITA

-219 NANGKSQLLKNSGY
+219 NANGKSQMMKNSGY

-264 SPFGYYGFG
+264 SPFGYSGFG
-273 ATDSHKRISNNVAL
+273 NTDSHKRISNNVAL
-287 RYDWNESSDEKGYV
+287 RYDWNESSDERGYV
-301 QVYKNYQHAHFRSPS
+301 QVYKNYQHAHFRSPVAS
-316 VSNQSNFTDSTVGF
+316 RQSNFTDSTIGL

-336 KFSETDAFTAGLEYY
+336 KFSDTDELTVGLEYY

-364 RDINNKAIFAE
+364 RDVNNKAIFAE
-375 NRWEFAPTWQLNTG
+375 NRWEFAPSWQLNTG
-389 LRYDHHSRY
+389 LRYDHHSKY

-441 NQWGTFYTYGDPNLK
+441 SQWGTFYTYGDPNLK

-572 ANAVTGQSEKNY
+572 ANAVTGQSEKNF

-617 YAEFGGLYGTTGEAK
+617 YAEFGGLYKNGEAK

>member
-10 AVLVSLLAGTTVVW
+10 AVMVSLLAGTTLVW
-24 GGTAFAQEDLQE
+24 GGTAFAQENLQE
-36 FALEDMVVTA
+36 FALDDMVVTA

-165 MKKGSDIGNHV
+165 MKKGSDTGNHV

-264 SPFGYYGFG
+264 SPFGYSGFG
-273 ATDSHKRISNNVAL
+273 NTDSHKRISNNVAL
-287 RYDWNESSDEKGYV
+287 RYDWNESSDERGYV
-301 QVYKNYQHAHFRSPS
+301 QVYKNYQHAHFRSPVAS
-316 VSNQSNFTDSTVGF
+316 RQSNFTDSTIGI

-336 KFSETDAFTAGLEYY
+336 KFSDTDEMTAGLEYY
-351 KTTVDNTALYTGE
+351 KTTVDNNALYTGK

-375 NRWEFAPTWQLNTG
+375 NRWEFAPTWQLNAG
-389 LRYDHHSRY
+389 LRYDHHSKY

-441 NQWGTFYTYGDPNLK
+441 SQWGTFYTYGDPNLK

-572 ANAVTGQSEKNY
+572 ANAVTGQSEKTF

-617 YAEFGGLYGTTGEAK
+617 YAEFGGLYKNGEAK

>member
-10 AVLVSLLAGTTVVW
+10 AVMVSLLAGTTLVW

-165 MKKGSDIGNHV
+165 MKKGSEIGNHV

-264 SPFGYYGFG
+264 SPFGYSKWGT
-273 ATDSHKRISNNVAL
+273 TDSHKRISNNVAL

-351 KTTVDNTALYTGE
+351 KTTVDNNALYTGK

-441 NQWGTFYTYGDPNLK
+441 SQWGTFYTYGDPNLK

-572 ANAVTGQSEKNY
+572 ANAVTGQSEKNF

-617 YAEFGGLYGTTGEAK
+617 YAEFGGLYKNGEAK

>member
-10 AVLVSLLAGTTVVW
+10 AVMVSLLTGTTVVW
-24 GGTAFAQEDLQE
+24 GGTVFAQEDLQE
-36 FALEDMVVTA
+36 FALEDMVITA

-77 DALRAIPGVNVLG
+77 DALRAVPGVNVLG

-114 VDGRRMNLGS
+114 FDGRRMNLGS

-165 MKKGSDIGNHV
+165 MKKGSEIGNHV

-256 EHINAEGG
+256 EHINADGG
-264 SPFGYYGFG
+264 SPFGYSSFG
-273 ATDSHKRISNNVAL
+273 TTDSHKRISNNVAL
-287 RYDWNESSDEKGYV
+287 RYDWNESSDERGYV
-301 QVYKNYQHAHFRSPS
+301 QVYKNYQHAHFRSPVAS
-316 VSNQSNFTDSTVGF
+316 RQSNFTDSTIGL

-336 KFSETDAFTAGLEYY
+336 KFSDTDELTVGLEYY

-375 NRWEFAPTWQLNTG
+375 NRWEFAPSWQLNTG
-389 LRYDHHSRY
+389 LRYDHHSKY

-441 NQWGTFYTYGDPNLK
+441 SQWGTFYTYGDPNLK

-572 ANAVTGQSEKNY
+572 ANAVTGQSEKNF

-598 KINDNAKL
+598 KINNNAKL

-617 YAEFGGLYGTTGEAK
+617 YAEFGGLYKNGEAK